1 MIKLSQERSI
11 ELYRQMLTIRY
22 FEEGVW
28 KVYANSWMPGLAH
41 LYIGEEAVAVG
52 VCAAL
57 QPQDTITSTHRGHG
71 HCIAKGGKPNI
82 MMAELMGKANGY
94 CKGKGGSMHIADPAL
109 GILGANGIVG
119 GGFGIATG
127 AGLSAKLLGEDRV
140 SVCFFGDGAANEGIF
155 HEAINLAA
163 VWRLPVVYVCEN
175 NFYGMTVAQN
185 RAMLL
190 ECIADRA
197 VAYGI
202 PGRTVDGND
211 VLAVMEATAEAVGRA
226 RRGEGPTLL
235 ECQTYRWGG
244 HHVGDPGTSY
254 RTAEEVNAWKARCPI
269 KRYRKYLVESG
280 RLSEEEADAIEKQV
294 QQEIEEAIEFGRNS
308 PFPPLEE
315 LYTDIFVNP
324 IPGSR
329 Q

>member
-1 MIKLSQERSI
+1 MKLSQERSI
-11 ELYRQMLTIRY
+11 ELFRQMLTIRY
-22 FEEGVW
+22 FEQGVW

-57 QPQDTITSTHRGHG
+57 RQDDTITSTHRGHG
-71 HCIAKGGKPNI
+71 HCIAKGGKPKE
-82 MMAELMGKANGY
+82 MMAELMGKVNGY
-94 CKGKGGSMHIADPAL
+94 CKGKGGSMHIADPKF

-127 AGLSAKLLGEDRV
+127 AGLSAKLLGQDRV
-140 SVCFFGDGAANEGIF
+140 SVCFFGDGASNEGLF
-155 HEAINLAA
+155 HEAVNLAA
-163 VWRLPVVYVCEN
+163 VWRLPVVFVCEN
-175 NFYGMTVAQN
+175 NLYGMSTAPN
-185 RAMLL
+185 RTMLL

-202 PGRTVDGND
+202 PGTTVDGND
-211 VLAVMEATAEAVGRA
+211 VLAVYDTTTALVERA
-226 RRGEGPTLL
+226 RRGEGPSLL
-235 ECQTYRWGG
+235 ECQTYRWSG
-244 HHVGDPGTSY
+244 HHVGDPGTTY
-254 RTAEEVNAWKARCPI
+254 RSTDEVNAWKARCPI
-269 KRYRKYLVESG
+269 KRWRGYLIEHNY
-280 RLSEEEADAIEKQV
+280 LTSETADEIEKQV
-294 QQEIEEAIEFGRNS
+294 EQEIEDAIDYGRNS

-315 LYTDIFVNP
+315 LYTDIFINP